1 MLVPPPL
8 DVVPCPGRHTSLFV
22 DAGAERIA
30 ESPNPPRDPLCA
42 VGLVGLGD
50 PAQGDRFGITL
61 TRLNGQPRRGAQPP
75 FKSGDYELASPACDK
90 ELGSN
95 RCGGKLLWCQQGV
108 R

>member
-8 DVVPCPGRHTSLFV
+8 YVVPCPGRHTSLFV

-30 ESPNPPRDPLCA
+30 ESPNPPRDPCA
-42 VGLVGLGD
+42 PSVLWAWRSGAKRSVRCNTY
-50 PAQGDRFGITL
+50 AAECS
-61 TRLNGQPRRGAQPP
+61 PRRGAQPP

-95 RCGGKLLWCQQGV
+95 RCGGKL
-108 R
+108 